1 MVESGKM
8 MRSTDEWEMSRS
20 CHSGTFSSAACVL
33 ARITRARPLI
43 CSEVMGFRLWGME
56 EEPFCFSEKNSS
68 ASRTSVRCRWRI
80 SVAILSSVEAS
91 TARVAM

>member
-1 MVESGKM
+1 M
-8 MRSTDEWEMSRS
+8 
-20 CHSGTFSSAACVL
+20 
-33 ARITRARPLI
+33 TRASPLI
-43 CSEVMGFRLWGME
+43 CSDVMGFRLCGIA

-80 SVAILSSVEAS
+80 STAILSSVEAS